1 MALRLEI
8 LSSLEFLS
16 LKVDAP
22 SVSDVVC
29 ERQRQCQICLSVFWI
44 SSGNPCAYI
53 KLIG

>member
-29 ERQRQCQICLSVFWI
+29 ERAEAMPDLFISVLDFQWQSLCLH
-44 SSGNPCAYI
+44 
-53 KLIG
+53 